1 MRECKRS
8 GCDGRCFEGEAFGRG
23 FDSRQVH
30 KRVAAVRQPFF
41 GLAGSEPHSSIVNIY
56 IKCADRSGCRIN
68 IIVVFFDPD
77 MELRGLA
84 LTLPTWMNALER
96 ARLKTDMGRASDLMK
111 RQLAD
116 ILNRFRQQIDQMM
129 EVL

>member
-1 MRECKRS
+1 MKQKLSLEKSVPMRK
-8 GCDGRCFEGEAFGRG
+8 D
-23 FDSRQVH
+23 
-30 KRVAAVRQPFF
+30 
-41 GLAGSEPHSSIVNIY
+41 LGSDRLKAEEIPLTVG
-56 IKCADRSGCRIN
+56 IKEMP
-68 IIVVFFDPD
+68 VFDPD

-96 ARLKTDMGRASDLMK
+96 ARLKTDMGLASDLMK